1 LFPLSSARLPRRT
14 TSESRKTAIRGWERA
29 PCQNSIWTSSYPPIG
44 KAKGCR
50 GKATPGAF
58 DRLSARLIRLCGNRR
73 QLIGK
78 GTRNTGRHLDA
89 NCDQS
94 GRMPIVEHVQG
105 HFNISTQ
112 GSCRCGFCRPE
123 VVWRKSFED
132 DAHGM
137 PSRLHSCPDCRTRC
151 MRPELDQQYKRHCSV
166 RISHARLASTRQL
179 V

>member
-1 LFPLSSARLPRRT
+1 MEARALPKQHLDELLSAYR
-14 TSESRKTAIRGWERA
+14 
-29 PCQNSIWTSSYPPIG
+29 

-58 DRLSARLIRLCGNRR
+58 DRLSARLIRLRGNRR

-89 NCDQS
+89 NCDQR

-105 HFNISTQ
+105 HLNISTQ
-112 GSCRCGFCRPE
+112 GSCGCGFCRPE

-137 PSRLHSCPDCRTRC
+137 PSRLHPCLIAGHDACDPNWTNNTNAAPSAFR
-151 MRPELDQQYKRHCSV
+151 M
-166 RISHARLASTRQL
+166 LA
-179 V
+179 